1 MGNQSFNN
9 LTMSNHQ
16 NIFISHFGEDDAHV
30 QTLKKRLKDGGYNV
44 RNFSIDSTKHKDGR
58 KPSDALVK
66 RLLDIRIKNSST
78 LICLIGPETHSRKWV
93 NYEIRK
99 AHLEGKR
106 IVGIYTHGSKNSV
119 ELPEAFK
126 RYGSPP
132 IGWNS
137 IDKLGEIIEGK
148 NFPAENPDGTTAN
161 PIHHRTS
168 IKC

>member
-1 MGNQSFNN
+1 MAKQN
-9 LTMSNHQ
+9 
-16 NIFISHFGEDDAHV
+16 NIFISHYGKDDDHV
-30 QTLKKRLKDGGYNV
+30 QSLKKRLNNAGYNV
-44 RNFSIDSTKHKDGR
+44 RNFSIDSSNHKDGR
-58 KPSDALVK
+58 KPSRKVIQ
-66 RLLDIRIKNSST
+66 RLLDMRIKWSST
-78 LICLIGPETHSRKWV
+78 FICLIGPGTHSREWV

-99 AHLEGKR
+99 AHVQGKR